1 MRLIAIAMNTYR
13 EAIRDRVLYLLLVF
27 GILSI
32 LAAKILG
39 YVSIGDELKI
49 IKDISLASISIFG
62 TLIAVFVGT
71 NLIYKEIDKRTIYT
85 ILSRPINRR
94 EFILGKYLGLI
105 LLVGMTTVCM
115 ATFAAIYIV
124 LLGGTLDIMF
134 FEAVLLIYWKL
145 LLITA
150 FSVMLSALT
159 SPILGAIIVLAGYFF
174 GHATGILIDLPDQLR
189 GTATE
194 SIARA
199 IYFVTPNLS
208 NFDIWQDYASGI
220 EVTHRYVIW
229 TIGYGTVYT
238 GLILYLATIAFE
250 NKDV

>member
-1 MRLIAIAMNTYR
+1 MTVFAIATNTYR

-49 IKDISLASISIFG
+49 IKDISLASISVFG

-85 ILSRPINRR
+85 ILSRPISRR
-94 EFILGKYLGLI
+94 TFVLGKYLGLVM
-105 LLVGMTTVCM
+105 LVGTTTICM

-124 LLGGTLDIMF
+124 ILGGTLDSMF
-134 FEAVLLIYWKL
+134 LAAVILIYWKL

-150 FSVMLSALT
+150 FSVLLSSLT
-159 SPILGAIIVLAGYFF
+159 SPILGAIIVLTGYFF
-174 GHATGILIDLPDQLR
+174 GHATGILIDLPPQLA
-189 GTATE
+189 GTSTE
-194 SIARA
+194 TIGKL

-208 NFDIWQDYASGI
+208 NFDIWQDYANGVAVSMDFVGWAI
-220 EVTHRYVIW
+220 I
-229 TIGYGTVYT
+229 YGTIYT
-238 GLILYLATIAFE
+238 GFVLYLATIAFE

>member
-1 MRLIAIAMNTYR
+1 MTVFAIATNTYR

-49 IKDISLASISIFG
+49 IKDISLASISVFG
-62 TLIAVFVGT
+62 TMIAVFVGT

-85 ILSRPINRR
+85 ILSRPISRR
-94 EFILGKYLGLI
+94 TFVLGKYLGLVM
-105 LLVGMTTVCM
+105 LVGTTTICM

-124 LLGGTLDIMF
+124 ILGGTLDLIF
-134 FEAVLLIYWKL
+134 LAAVILIYWKL

-150 FSVMLSALT
+150 FSVLLSSLT
-159 SPILGAIIVLAGYFF
+159 SPILGAIIVLTGYFF
-174 GHATGILIDLPDQLR
+174 GHATGILIDLPPQLA
-189 GTATE
+189 GTSTE
-194 SIARA
+194 TIGKL

-208 NFDIWQDYASGI
+208 NFDIWQDYANGVAVSMNFVGWALI
-220 EVTHRYVIW
+220 
-229 TIGYGTVYT
+229 YGTIYT
-238 GLILYLATIAFE
+238 GFVLYLATIAFE